1 MGNFVECL
9 IVGMGLGILC
19 TSIAAMV
26 GYVVGKL
33 LDIMTKV

>member
-19 TSIAAMV
+19 TSIAFMV
-26 GYVVGKL
+26 GYVVGKF
-33 LDIMTKV
+33 LDLMTKV

>member
-19 TSIAAMV
+19 TSIASMV
-26 GYVVGKL
+26 GYVVGKFL
-33 LDIMTKV
+33 HLMTKV

>member
-19 TSIAAMV
+19 TSIASMG
-26 GYVVGKL
+26 GYVVGKF
-33 LDIMTKV
+33 LDLMTKV